1 MREYTLDEIMAHPA
15 FAEAFCNEL
24 YGPGLEKEAIYG
36 LITKGL
42 SKLPF
47 GSTGRMAREVAAD
60 AAKKI
65 EDPLEAAA
73 KKLKN
78 KAAAPPPNANPPT
91 PDAAKV
97 DAPPPGSQASGQT
110 VPKPP
115 GYDPEKLKRKA
126 PKPESVLPGGLV
138 PSARRKGSAL
148 AGKGDAAGATTPKPE
163 TVNVMGMDVKKDN
176 LPYLAGAGLLGA
188 GALGAGAGYVLG
200 S

>member
-15 FAEAFCNEL
+15 FAEAFRNEL

-47 GSTGRMAREVAAD
+47 GSAGRMSRAVADVAKKTNAPTPPASG
-60 AAKKI
+60 AAKGVAPDNVIPTAPGAQVSEQAASTALVPTTNKMKRRASRVSI
-65 EDPLEAAA
+65 KSRKGEAASKGRA
-73 KKLKN
+73 FAEKGN
-78 KAAAPPPNANPPT
+78 AAE
-91 PDAAKV
+91 V
-97 DAPPPGSQASGQT
+97 
-110 VPKPP
+110 
-115 GYDPEKLKRKA
+115 
-126 PKPESVLPGGLV
+126 
-138 PSARRKGSAL
+138 
-148 AGKGDAAGATTPKPE
+148 TTPKPE

-188 GALGAGAGYVLG
+188 GALGAGTGYVLG